1 MNSVNSLTFL
11 YDTALII
18 QHALHLTA
26 SHVHQPGLIHKR
38 LPAVKACAVE
48 QVGPNR
54 DQKANVV
61 LPQPC
66 KNKQRCEDMEGRK
79 AVVALKFIKLILAA
93 SPALTCQIQMKRS
106 IIVHFTSFS
115 ESISSLLAISLIYTG
130 CLRALCLR
138 LGYGRDMDIFI
149 FKLLLT

>member
-1 MNSVNSLTFL
+1 MARHAEKVADPCSSLYAVCSSYGSEDSVNSLTFL
-11 YDTALII
+11 YDAALII

-66 KNKQRCEDMEGRK
+66 KNKQSCKHMGGRK
-79 AVVALKFIKLILAA
+79 AVVVLTFIKPILSA
-93 SPALTCQIQMKRS
+93 SPALTCQIQMNP
-106 IIVHFTSFS
+106 
-115 ESISSLLAISLIYTG
+115 
-130 CLRALCLR
+130 
-138 LGYGRDMDIFI
+138 
-149 FKLLLT
+149 

>member
-1 MNSVNSLTFL
+1 MARHAEKVADPCSSLYAVCSSYGSEDSVNSLTFL
-11 YDTALII
+11 YDAALII

-66 KNKQRCEDMEGRK
+66 KNKQSCNTWEDE
-79 AVVALKFIKLILAA
+79 
-93 SPALTCQIQMKRS
+93 
-106 IIVHFTSFS
+106 
-115 ESISSLLAISLIYTG
+115 
-130 CLRALCLR
+130 
-138 LGYGRDMDIFI
+138 
-149 FKLLLT
+149 KLLLYLHLLNRYYLLHLH